1 MRTTT
6 ATAIQGL
13 KWYADTPAMDST
25 RRTSPGAYAT
35 EDSGSDAKTGSAMRL
50 GRSVSPS
57 LSLRRARPIRIRLGT
72 SVSLDTQRIVRVP
85 YGARPRRTGVARQS
99 PALGPKRRGILNAIL

>member
-1 MRTTT
+1 MNMRTTT
-6 ATAIQGL
+6 ASAIHGL

-35 EDSGSDAKTGSAMRL
+35 EDSGSDAKTGRAMRL

-57 LSLRRARPIRIRLGT
+57 LSLRSARPIRILLGR
-72 SVSLDTQRIVRVP
+72 SVSLDTLRIVS
-85 YGARPRRTGVARQS
+85 GARTAPGRLIAVPPLS
-99 PALGPKRRGILNAIL
+99 PAVGAETGRNP

>member
-1 MRTTT
+1 MNMRTTT

-35 EDSGSDAKTGSAMRL
+35 EDNGSDAKTGSAMRL
-50 GRSVSPS
+50 GRRVSPS
-57 LSLRRARPIRIRLGT
+57 LSLRNARPIRIRLGR
-72 SVSLDTQRIVRVP
+72 SVSLDTLRIVS
-85 YGARPRRTGVARQS
+85 GARGRNARPFDVAPQS
-99 PALGPKRRGILNAIL
+99 PAVGGERLTIL